1 MIESDESIVIAHQN
15 IRQSG
20 RGINQFLILKVTFS
34 LHTKLLQDVHIIYLA
49 DCGVLSLG
57 SGIIMCEKSRERGSN
72 STFLRLRTQCRHRSE
87 SQNTQ
92 DTAEPE
98 RNFDLKTCGFGEYF
112 IDHVMKVIN
121 PVHPTL

>member
-34 LHTKLLQDVHIIYLA
+34 LHTKLFQDVHIIYLA

-57 SGIIMCEKSRERGSN
+57 AGIIMCEKSRERGSN
-72 STFLRLRTQCRHRSE
+72 STFLRLRTECRHRSE

-92 DTAEPE
+92 DTAE
-98 RNFDLKTCGFGEYF
+98 RNFDLKTCGFGGYI
-112 IDHVMKVIN
+112 IDHVLNVIMIN
-121 PVHPTL
+121 LVHPTL